1 LKAEQPHL
9 STLFEK
15 FIMCFMILLE
25 MTMGRVRECGGDQE
39 QFWRMALET
48 WQTSGL
54 SIRQFCRQ
62 EGLSGPQFYLWRK
75 KLSSSGITDATH
87 QDEPRQE
94 AFIEVA
100 LPKNSD
106 IAIELLLTSGNMV
119 RIPCG
124 ADTATLNN
132 VMSALH
138 AAGLC

>member
-1 LKAEQPHL
+1 
-9 STLFEK
+9 
-15 FIMCFMILLE
+15 
-25 MTMGRVRECGGDQE
+25 MGRVRECGGDQE

-48 WQTSGL
+48 WQASGL

-62 EGLSGPQFYLWRK
+62 EGLSEPQFYLWRK
-75 KLSSSGITDATH
+75 KLSGSGITDAAH
-87 QDEPRQE
+87 QDEPRHE

-106 IAIELLLTSGNMV
+106 IAIELLLTSGNIV

-124 ADTATLNN
+124 ADTATLSN

>member
-1 LKAEQPHL
+1 
-9 STLFEK
+9 
-15 FIMCFMILLE
+15 
-25 MTMGRVRECGGDQE
+25 MGRVRECGGDQE

-48 WQTSGL
+48 WQASGL

-62 EGLSGPQFYLWRK
+62 EGLSEPQFYLWRK
-75 KLSSSGITDATH
+75 KLSGSGVTG
-87 QDEPRQE
+87 QE

-100 LPKNSD
+100 LPKNND
-106 IAIELLLTSGNMV
+106 VAIEVLLTSGNMV

-124 ADTATLNN
+124 ADTETLSN